1 MTMSFKTFVEAL
13 KEDLEVLGEDGILRM
28 QRGELSHDQKVALAR
43 LIVLAR
49 RLVAALST
57 L

>member
-1 MTMSFKTFVEAL
+1 MGFKTFVEAL